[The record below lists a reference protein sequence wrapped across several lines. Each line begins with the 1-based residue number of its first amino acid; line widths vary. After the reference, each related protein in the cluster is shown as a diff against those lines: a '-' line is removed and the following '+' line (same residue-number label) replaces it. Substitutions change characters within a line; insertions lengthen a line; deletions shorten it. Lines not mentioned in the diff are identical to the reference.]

1 LTTLT
6 KIFIVF
12 LVVLSL
18 LLSAGVVVFVNR
30 TDDFKTTMA
39 AQASSISTLK
49 SEVQSTQREVG
60 RQSADAAAARKERDN
75 VIADEQQKI
84 AAVTAEKSALTSQV
98 AELKSVQSADQVT
111 AANLTS
117 ALTASETARKSLADV
132 LEASRTT
139 NNQLSKDNSEMNLR
153 VADLTNRL
161 EVATR
166 QVTNLNESVAE
177 YKAELDKAQRQVLSL
192 GGSPNV
198 EPPTKFGAPPI
209 DGVIVSTQP
218 QGGIPYATIRVG
230 SQDQVKRGMK
240 FSIVDREK
248 GKFLGEL
255 TVEQVDEKEATGR
268 LEGPGLSDIQ
278 AGKTE
283 VKTQL

>member
-30 TDDFKTTMA
+30 TEDFRTA
-39 AQASSISTLK
+39 NLAQASKIATLN
-49 SEVQSTQREVG
+49 SEVQSTQKEVG
-60 RQSADAAAARKERDN
+60 HQAADAALARQARDAA
-75 VIADEQQKI
+75 IADAQQKI
-84 AAVTAEKSALTSQV
+84 TTMQATNAALTSTV
-98 AELKSVQSADQVT
+98 AEAKSTLTTEQVT
-111 AANLTS
+111 SANLAS
-117 ALTASETARKSLADV
+117 ALTASETARKALADV

-166 QVTNLNESVAE
+166 QVTNLNEAVAE
-177 YKAELDKAQRQVLSL
+177 YKSNLEKAQRQIVAL
-192 GGSPNV
+192 GGNPSV
-198 EPPTKFGAPPI
+198 EPASSVGAPPI

-218 QGGIPYATIRVG
+218 QGGIPYATISVG

-240 FSIVDREK
+240 FAIVDREK